1 MNTLPVVKFALV
13 DIEVERFAVA
23 MAAAVV
29 ELVVGL
35 ELVAAADVPTKELSV
50 HCRSDY
56 PDAVP
61 MTVAQRVNRLAVVAA
76 ELKVVYRFD

>member
-1 MNTLPVVKFALV
+1 MVG
-13 DIEVERFAVA
+13 IEVERFAVA
-23 MAAAVV
+23 MAAVV
-29 ELVVGL
+29 ELAVGL
-35 ELVAAADVPTKELSV
+35 ELVAVDVPTMEVFV

-61 MTVAQRVNRLAVVAA
+61 MTVAQRVNHLAVAAA